1 MHKKTDVNLLNLQSP
16 YCKEL
21 FIKNQKKEKAISG
34 LVVIAYEESR
44 RKVCNKFVFCLLCL
58 FYDNVFDVKTLC
70 HFKVLLKYF
79 A

>member
-1 MHKKTDVNLLNLQSP
+1 MHNKTDVNLLNLQSL

-21 FIKNQKKEKAISG
+21 FIKNRKKENTISD
-34 LVVIAYEESR
+34 LVVIAYEGSR
-44 RKVCNKFVFCLLCL
+44 RKVCNKFVSCLLCL
-58 FYDNVFDVKTLC
+58 ICDNVFDIKTLC